1 MSTQAQPT
9 CCLNLAFV
17 RENQLGDSRLT
28 ISAKQFVLP
37 VTVTARD
44 NSAVGQGTTDAFY
57 R

>member
-17 RENQLGDSRLT
+17 RENQLGDSRLK